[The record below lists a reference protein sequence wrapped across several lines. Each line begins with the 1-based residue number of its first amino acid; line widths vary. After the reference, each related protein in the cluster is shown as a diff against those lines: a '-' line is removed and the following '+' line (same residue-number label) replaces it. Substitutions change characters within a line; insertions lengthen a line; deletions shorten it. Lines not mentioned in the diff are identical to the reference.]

1 MASERVARRE
11 YGHGSHG
18 ETGHGVRE
26 GLIELPAPTAWPIVL
41 ALGITLLFTGMLTH
55 WAISVLGVLLI
66 LPAAAGWF
74 LQVLP
79 QEHHEGVAVTTEELD
94 VEASHGVSARQ
105 PASAARR
112 EVLPVA
118 QYTLLTGMKGGL
130 AGGLAMTVPAVL
142 YGWVRYH
149 SVWYAMNLLAA
160 GGFTSWATES
170 NAFLA
175 EFHLKGLLAA
185 MAIHGTTSVLV
196 GLLYGAMLPMFPR
209 KPILTAGV
217 IGPLLWTGLLYT
229 SLGVVSPIL
238 DARIDWLWFV
248 ISQVFFG
255 LVTGYVVNLQ
265 MKVRSA
271 EFRALPFA
279 VRAGL
284 HTDRV
289 GGPDA
294 EEGFGAPNEE
304 QKPRDTEERDK
315 KDGSE

>member
-1 MASERVARRE
+1 
-11 YGHGSHG
+11 
-18 ETGHGVRE
+18 
-26 GLIELPAPTAWPIVL
+26 
-41 ALGITLLFTGMLTH
+41 
-55 WAISVLGVLLI
+55 
-66 LPAAAGWF
+66 
-74 LQVLP
+74 
-79 QEHHEGVAVTTEELD
+79 
-94 VEASHGVSARQ
+94 
-105 PASAARR
+105 
-112 EVLPVA
+112 
-118 QYTLLTGMKGGL
+118 
-130 AGGLAMTVPAVL
+130 
-142 YGWVRYH
+142 
-149 SVWYAMNLLAA
+149 
-160 GGFTSWATES
+160 
-170 NAFLA
+170 
-175 EFHLKGLLAA
+175 
-185 MAIHGTTSVLV
+185 VLV